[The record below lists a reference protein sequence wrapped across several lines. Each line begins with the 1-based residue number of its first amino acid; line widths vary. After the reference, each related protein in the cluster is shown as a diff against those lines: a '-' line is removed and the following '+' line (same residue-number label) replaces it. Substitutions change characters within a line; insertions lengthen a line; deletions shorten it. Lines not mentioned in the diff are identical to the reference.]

1 MSKASTAL
9 ALVIVIAIVG
19 VAGYVFVAHGALP
32 FGGAPASANPGTL
45 NVYVKDTSAN
55 WTHVYVTFSSVQVHP
70 ANDTNETDWKTL
82 SLKETTVDLA
92 SLKNVSE
99 LLGTA
104 SLSPGMYTQ
113 IRINV
118 TAANGVMA
126 NGTKVNFTVPTGV
139 LRTDEPF
146 NVTSG
151 GTTGLTVDIDLTRS
165 IVEADGVWIFT
176 PVLGSIQMS

>member
-9 ALVIVIAIVG
+9 ALVIVIALVG

-32 FGGAPASANPGTL
+32 FGSTPSSSNPGTL
-45 NVYVKDTSAN
+45 NVYVKDTEAN
-55 WTHVYVTFSSVQVHP
+55 WTHVNVTFSSVQVHP
-70 ANDTNETDWKTL
+70 ANDTNESDWKTIT
-82 SLKETTVDLA
+82 LKETTVDLA

-118 TAANGVMA
+118 TAATGVMS
-126 NGTKVNFTVPTGV
+126 NGTKVNFTVPSGV
-139 LRTDEPF
+139 LRTDQPF

-151 GTTGLTVDIDLTRS
+151 GTTGLTIDIDLARS
-165 IVEADGVWIFT
+165 IVDAAGVWYFT
-176 PVLGSIQMS
+176 PVLGSVQMS